1 MPVVVRREETRTAE
15 RGRGKACISVR
26 MKLRVEFGEHVAVLG
41 SSEAMGGWERKV
53 PMTWTE
59 EGWVS
64 ELEIEKGK
72 RVEYKFVIVGGDGKL
87 VWEGGGN
94 RVLGFDKGGRFEMV
108 CHWDKT
114 GETDNVVQLEEVD
127 EEDEGVVDGGDDAS
141 VAAEASSVS
150 EMAPNPFVQDWQGRA
165 AEFMRSNEH
174 RSREVD
180 RRWNTE
186 GLEGLVLRLVEGD
199 KSARNWWRKVWSG
212 CVCVFDD
219 Q

>member
-1 MPVVVRREETRTAE
+1 MRREETRTAK
-15 RGRGKACISVR
+15 RGRGKVRISVR
-26 MKLRVEFGEHVAVLG
+26 MKHRVEFGEHVAVLG
-41 SSEAMGGWERKV
+41 SSEEMGGWERKV
-53 PMTWTE
+53 PLTWTE
-59 EGWVS
+59 EGWAV

-94 RVLGFDKGGRFEMV
+94 RVLELEKGGRFEMV

-114 GETDNVVQLEEVD
+114 GETGNVVELEVAD
-127 EEDEGVVDGGDDAS
+127 EEGVVGGGDDAS
-141 VAAEASSVS
+141 AAAEASSVS
-150 EMAPNPFVQDWQGRA
+150 EVAPSPFVQDWQGSA

-186 GLEGLVLRLVEGD
+186 GLEGLALRLVEGD

-212 CVCVFDD
+212 
-219 Q
+219 

>member
-1 MPVVVRREETRTAE
+1 MPAVVRREETRTAE
-15 RGRGKACISVR
+15 RGRDKACVSVR
-26 MKLRVEFGEHVAVLG
+26 MKHRVEFGEHVAVLG
-41 SSEAMGGWERKV
+41 SSEEMGGWERKV

-59 EGWVS
+59 EGWVA

-87 VWEGGGN
+87 AWEGGGN
-94 RVLGFDKGGRFEMV
+94 RKLELEKGGRFEMV

-114 GETDNVVQLEEVD
+114 GETGNIVELEVVD
-127 EEDEGVVDGGDDAS
+127 EEGVDDDDDDAS
-141 VAAEASSVS
+141 VAANASTAS
-150 EMAPNPFVQDWQGRA
+150 EVAPSPFVQDWQGRG

-186 GLEGLVLRLVEGD
+186 GLEGLALRLVEGD

-212 CVCVFDD
+212 CVCV
-219 Q
+219 